1 MEDCIFC
8 KIIAGE
14 ILSTKVYEDDE
25 VLAFLDI
32 SQVTPGHTLVVPK
45 KHVANIYEYDT
56 DLAAKVFSRIPM
68 LARAIKNS
76 NPNILGLNIL
86 NNNGEV
92 AYQSVFHSHI
102 HLIPR
107 YSKKEGF
114 GLRFDDNSS
123 KYDSKKLQ
131 EIANQIASKVE
142 K

>member
-14 ILSTKVYEDDE
+14 IPSTKVYEDDE

-56 DLAAKVFSRIPM
+56 DLAAKVFSR
-68 LARAIKNS
+68 KNS

-131 EIANQIASKVE
+131 EIANQISSKVE

>member
-1 MEDCIFC
+1 
-8 KIIAGE
+8 
-14 ILSTKVYEDDE
+14 
-25 VLAFLDI
+25 
-32 SQVTPGHTLVVPK
+32 
-45 KHVANIYEYDT
+45 
-56 DLAAKVFSRIPM
+56 M

-131 EIANQIASKVE
+131 EIANQISSKVE